1 MTENSLKE
9 PFDWYGPDAATFG
22 DRVVGAREKSGM
34 TQAELS
40 RRLGIKLTTL
50 QGWEEDR
57 SEPRANKLQMLTGML
72 NVSLSWLLS
81 GEGIGP
87 EEPSVVPMSGNT
99 QAVLIEMR
107 AIKTDMIRTAERLS
121 RLEKQLR
128 LNLNE

>member
-1 MTENSLKE
+1 MTENSLEE
-9 PFDWYGPDAATFG
+9 PIDWYGPDAATFG

-34 TQAELS
+34 TQVELS

-50 QGWEEDR
+50 RGWEEDL

-87 EEPSVVPMSGNT
+87 DEPSTVPLSDDT
-99 QAVLIEMR
+99 QAILIEMR
-107 AIKTDMIRTAERLS
+107 AIKTDMTRTADRLS
-121 RLEKQLR
+121 RLEKRLR
-128 LNLNE
+128 LNLK

>member
-1 MTENSLKE
+1 MTENSLEE

-34 TQAELS
+34 TQVELS

-50 QGWEEDR
+50 RGWEEDR

-72 NVSLSWLLS
+72 NISLSWLLS

-87 EEPSVVPMSGNT
+87 DEPSTVPLSDDT
-99 QAVLIEMR
+99 QAILIEMR
-107 AIKTDMIRTAERLS
+107 AIKTDMTRTADRLS
-121 RLEKQLR
+121 RLEKRLR
-128 LNLNE
+128 LNLK

>member
-1 MTENSLKE
+1 MTENSLEE

-34 TQAELS
+34 TQVELS

-87 EEPSVVPMSGNT
+87 EEPSTVPLSDDT
-99 QAVLIEMR
+99 QAILIEMR
-107 AIKTDMIRTAERLS
+107 AIKTDMTRTADRLS
-121 RLEKQLR
+121 RLEKRLR
-128 LNLNE
+128 LNLK

>member
-1 MTENSLKE
+1 MTENTLKE

-34 TQAELS
+34 TQVELS

-50 QGWEEDR
+50 RGWEEDR

-87 EEPSVVPMSGNT
+87 DEPSTVPLSDDT
-99 QAVLIEMR
+99 QAILIEMR
-107 AIKTDMIRTAERLS
+107 AIKTDMTRTADRLS

-128 LNLNE
+128 LNLK

>member
-1 MTENSLKE
+1 MTEDTLE
-9 PFDWYGPDAATFG
+9 APIDWYGPNSATFG

-128 LNLNE
+128 LNLK

>member
-87 EEPSVVPMSGNT
+87 DEPSTVPLSDDT
-99 QAVLIEMR
+99 QAILIEMR
-107 AIKTDMIRTAERLS
+107 AIKTDMTRTADRLS
-121 RLEKQLR
+121 RLEKRLR
-128 LNLNE
+128 LNLK

>member
-87 EEPSVVPMSGNT
+87 EEPSTLPLSNDT
-99 QAVLIEMR
+99 QAILIEMR
-107 AIKTDMIRTAERLS
+107 AIKTDMTRTADRLS
-121 RLEKQLR
+121 RLEKRLR
-128 LNLNE
+128 LKLK

>member
-87 EEPSVVPMSGNT
+87 EEPSTVPLSDDT
-99 QAVLIEMR
+99 QAILIEMR
-107 AIKTDMIRTAERLS
+107 AIKTDMTRTADRLS
-121 RLEKQLR
+121 RLEKRLR
-128 LNLNE
+128 LNLK

>member
-1 MTENSLKE
+1 MTENSLEE

-34 TQAELS
+34 TQVELS

-87 EEPSVVPMSGNT
+87 DEPSTVPLSDDT
-99 QAVLIEMR
+99 QAILIEMR
-107 AIKTDMIRTAERLS
+107 AIKTDMTRTADRLS
-121 RLEKQLR
+121 RLEKRLR
-128 LNLNE
+128 LNLK

>member
-87 EEPSVVPMSGNT
+87 EEPSTVPLSDDT
-99 QAVLIEMR
+99 QDILIEIR
-107 AIKTDMIRTAERLS
+107 AIKTDMTRTADRLS
-121 RLEKQLR
+121 RLEKRLR
-128 LNLNE
+128 LNLK

>member
-1 MTENSLKE
+1 MTENSLEE

-87 EEPSVVPMSGNT
+87 EEPSTVPLSDDT
-99 QAVLIEMR
+99 QAILIEMR
-107 AIKTDMIRTAERLS
+107 AIKTDMTRTADRLS
-121 RLEKQLR
+121 RLDKRLR
-128 LNLNE
+128 LNLK

>member
-1 MTENSLKE
+1 MTENSLEE

-22 DRVVGAREKSGM
+22 DRVLGAREKSGM

-87 EEPSVVPMSGNT
+87 EEPSTVPLSDDT
-99 QAVLIEMR
+99 QAILIEMR
-107 AIKTDMIRTAERLS
+107 AIKTDMTRTADRLS
-121 RLEKQLR
+121 RLEKRLR
-128 LNLNE
+128 LNLK

>member
-1 MTENSLKE
+1 MTENSLEE

-87 EEPSVVPMSGNT
+87 EEPSTVPLSDDT
-99 QAVLIEMR
+99 QAILIEMR
-107 AIKTDMIRTAERLS
+107 AIKTDVMRTADRLS
-121 RLEKQLR
+121 RLEKRLR
-128 LNLNE
+128 LNLK

>member
-1 MTENSLKE
+1 MTENTLE
-9 PFDWYGPDAATFG
+9 ALIDWYGPDSATFG

-128 LNLNE
+128 LNLK

>member
-1 MTENSLKE
+1 MAENSLE
-9 PFDWYGPDAATFG
+9 DSFDWYGPNAATFG

-87 EEPSVVPMSGNT
+87 EEPSTVPLSDDT
-99 QAVLIEMR
+99 QAILIEIR
-107 AIKTDMIRTAERLS
+107 AIKTDMTRTADRLS
-121 RLEKQLR
+121 RLEKRLR
-128 LNLNE
+128 LNLK

>member
-1 MTENSLKE
+1 MTENSLEE

-87 EEPSVVPMSGNT
+87 EEPSTVPLSDDT
-99 QAVLIEMR
+99 QAILIEMR
-107 AIKTDMIRTAERLS
+107 AIKTDMTRTADRLS
-121 RLEKQLR
+121 RLEKRLR
-128 LNLNE
+128 LSLK

>member
-1 MTENSLKE
+1 MMENSLEE

-87 EEPSVVPMSGNT
+87 EEPSTVPLSDDT
-99 QAVLIEMR
+99 QAILIEMR
-107 AIKTDMIRTAERLS
+107 AIKTDMTRTADRLS
-121 RLEKQLR
+121 RLEKRLR
-128 LNLNE
+128 LNLK

>member
-1 MTENSLKE
+1 MTENTLE
-9 PFDWYGPDAATFG
+9 APIDWYGPDSATFG

-87 EEPSVVPMSGNT
+87 EEPSVVPMSGNN

-128 LNLNE
+128 LNLK